1 MRLLPL
7 GGAARLVLEAEG
19 HRVAVDEARVD
30 HVVPGEARGGAVTD
44 AVTDGVTESVT
55 EVAGACSRTTTPHG
69 DGVNV
74 HSTRLCGE
82 GAPPR
87 LVG

>member
-1 MRLLPL
+1 M
-7 GGAARLVLEAEG
+7 
-19 HRVAVDEARVD
+19 
-30 HVVPGEARGGAVTD
+30 TD
-44 AVTDGVTESVT
+44 AVTDVVTESVT

-87 LVG
+87 LVV